1 MVEARCVT
9 GSIHVIECVFERKCF
24 CYHHTHLI
32 LRVLLFVLCNSVG
45 CLLTIYWQESHWNV
59 FSFMF
64 NSGVNNSAVRNDKW
78 KTNTYTFAFLRTF
91 IVKNESQPNGM
102 PEHCVSHNHSCVY
115 FYVYEFVKSYNLLRN
130 KYQKVM
136 ILPNTNLMYIHFAR
150 FFKQIN

>member
-24 CYHHTHLI
+24 CYRHTHLI

-64 NSGVNNSAVRNDKW
+64 NSGVNNSAVRNDKR
-78 KTNTYTFAFLRTF
+78 KTN
-91 IVKNESQPNGM
+91 
-102 PEHCVSHNHSCVY
+102 
-115 FYVYEFVKSYNLLRN
+115 
-130 KYQKVM
+130 
-136 ILPNTNLMYIHFAR
+136 IHIHIC
-150 FFKQIN
+150 FFKNVYSKEREPTERNARTLRVTQPFHVYIFMYMNS